1 MVKPLKQAIQSR
13 IESDRHLPAGY
24 AVLDNLPY
32 PVFLVDKQ
40 GVLTWVNHLTEQ
52 FFQTSHQLLVG
63 ARLDSLIQS
72 DSALFSMIRRAGQAG
87 QAGHSQVSQSISDTD
102 IVLHS
107 PRIGRHY
114 VDIQVSSLPSHAH
127 LFVVSF
133 QQRALAGQLREQTA
147 FEGAA
152 LSMSKMNALL
162 AHEVK
167 NPLAGI
173 KGAAQL
179 IETELGDE
187 SRELCVMIATEV
199 DRIAHLLS
207 RIESM
212 AGDAPLQFSEV
223 NIHEVLDHC
232 LSVLRGDTSKKVV
245 FKKAYDP
252 SLPLILADKGLLIQC
267 FLNLIKNAHEAVSDA
282 GEITLKTSYSISH
295 LRARKGQLAGQ
306 SLPLQID
313 IIDNG
318 QGIDENLASHI
329 FEPFISNKPEG
340 SGLGLALVASV
351 VSDHGGSVQ
360 WVPTASGTCMRVN
373 LPLPQP
379 LESDELL
386 TKARS

>member
-1 MVKPLKQAIQSR
+1 MEKAIPQAVQSR
-13 IESDRHLPAGY
+13 VNSPSHLPAGY

-32 PVFLVDKQ
+32 PVFLVDKA
-40 GVLTWVNHLTEQ
+40 GSLKWVNHLTEQ
-52 FFQTSHQLLVG
+52 FFQTSHQLLIG
-63 ARLDSLIQS
+63 ASLESLIQA
-72 DSALFSMIRRAGQAG
+72 DSALFSMIRRAEQPGQS
-87 QAGHSQVSQSISDTD
+87 QSGHSISDTD

-114 VDIQVSSLPSHAH
+114 VDIQVSSLPTHDD

-179 IETELGDE
+179 IETELGAE

-199 DRIAHLLS
+199 DRITQLLS

-232 LSVLRGDTSKKVV
+232 LSVMRADTTKKIR
-245 FKKAYDP
+245 FKKSYDP
-252 SLPLILADKGLLIQC
+252 SLPMIIADKGLLIQC
-267 FLNLIKNAHEAVSDA
+267 FLNLIKNAYEAVSDD
-282 GEITLKTSYSISH
+282 GHITIKTSYSISH
-295 LRARKGQLAGQ
+295 LRARKGQLGSQ

-313 IIDNG
+313 IIDDG
-318 QGIDENLASHI
+318 PGIDDTLASHI
-329 FEPFISNKPEG
+329 FEPFISNKPDG

-360 WVPTASGTCMRVN
+360 WVPLSSGTCMRVN
-373 LPLPQP
+373 LPLPAFSEMASMPQ
-379 LESDELL
+379 
-386 TKARS
+386 KASS